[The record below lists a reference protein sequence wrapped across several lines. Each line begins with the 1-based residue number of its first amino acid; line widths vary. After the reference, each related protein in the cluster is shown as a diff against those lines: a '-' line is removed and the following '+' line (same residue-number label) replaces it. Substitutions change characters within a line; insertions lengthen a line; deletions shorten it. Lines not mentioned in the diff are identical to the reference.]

1 MATFE
6 EVANALVAGGY
17 MTEADVAAA
26 IIVLD
31 DVLIMADA
39 AEIEGAAI
47 IDLDAQEA
55 VIEEAG
61 ALVKEAA
68 AEGDLES
75 EALAEKAIE
84 TALDAVTADVA
95 AIDAAVEVIEAA
107 YLNAATALASA
118 ELINE
123 ANVDEA
129 AAVISGV
136 WAEESE

>member
-6 EVANALVAGGY
+6 EVANALVVSGY

-61 ALVKEAA
+61 AVAQEAA

>member
-6 EVANALVAGGY
+6 EVANALVASGY

-26 IIVLD
+26 VVVLD
-31 DVLIMADA
+31 DVLLMADA

-47 IDLDAQEA
+47 VDLDAQEA

-84 TALDAVTADVA
+84 TALDAVAADVA

-107 YLNAATALASA
+107 YLDAAAALATA

>member
-61 ALVKEAA
+61 AVAQEAA